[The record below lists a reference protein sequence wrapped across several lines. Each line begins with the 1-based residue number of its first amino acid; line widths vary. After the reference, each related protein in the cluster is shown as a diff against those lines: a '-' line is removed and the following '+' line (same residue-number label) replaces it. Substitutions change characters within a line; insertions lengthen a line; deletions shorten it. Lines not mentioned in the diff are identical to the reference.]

1 MDSRFVRY
9 GVVLANILR
18 LRMLINGLRGTRLG
32 AELSHAMAPMCAKEP
47 GILRNRCLY
56 PAEVMKRTRTN
67 RSYGLIPDAQ
77 RPTSYLKSGMRN
89 DKITLYIPHSS
100 IVPSGA
106 VLLTDVIDKRT
117 RSSECHVDGENAK

>member
-1 MDSRFVRY
+1 
-9 GVVLANILR
+9 
-18 LRMLINGLRGTRLG
+18 
-32 AELSHAMAPMCAKEP
+32 MAPMCAKEP

-67 RSYGLIPDAQ
+67 RLYGLIPDAQ
-77 RPTSYLKSGMRN
+77 HPTSYLKSGMIN
-89 DKITLYIPHSS
+89 DGITLYIPHSS
-100 IVPSGA
+100 IVQSGA